1 MDTLADRDLLFP
13 LSNLAD
19 DLAGDGV
26 PLEVEPLE
34 EPGRPAMPE
43 PYRSLLVHERDMTS
57 TLEEHHGEEL
67 EISLLERR
75 LDDLALWRRVVL
87 VGRES
92 GRIHEAGAIR
102 IALAPFA
109 SAARREILEGK
120 RPLGAILA
128 RHGVEYRSRPR
139 LFFGFRSTPRSDVLL
154 GFAGGGRRL
163 YGRRNELETPTGEK
177 LAEVVEILP
186 PRARDLGPAVHSP
199 LDG

>member
-1 MDTLADRDLLFP
+1 MDTVADTDILFP
-13 LSNLAD
+13 LSELDDDGAPLA
-19 DLAGDGV
+19 V
-26 PLEVEPLE
+26 ERLEG
-34 EPGRPAMPE
+34 PGRPAMPE
-43 PYRSLLVHERDMTS
+43 PQRSLLVHESDMTS
-57 TLEEHHGEEL
+57 TLEEHHGEAL
-67 EISLLERR
+67 EISLLAHRR
-75 LDDLALWRRVVL
+75 DEDALWRRVVL

-109 SAARREILEGK
+109 SAARWEILEGR

-139 LFFGFRSTPRSDVLL
+139 LFFGLRSTPRSDVLL

-163 YGRRNELETPTGEK
+163 YGRRNVLETPAGET

-186 PRARDLGPAVHSP
+186 P
-199 LDG
+199 